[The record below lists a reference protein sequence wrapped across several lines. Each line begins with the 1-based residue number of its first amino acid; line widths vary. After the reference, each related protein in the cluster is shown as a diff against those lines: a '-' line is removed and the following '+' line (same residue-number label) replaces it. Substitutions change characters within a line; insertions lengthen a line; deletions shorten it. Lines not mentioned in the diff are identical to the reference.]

1 MSLDSSNLIHVAV
14 SQVLCNN
21 LCTAVAVSLARQPAL
36 TQGLHAASTGITR
49 HVCFTKLNVP
59 PKDLASEGVKRNKTL
74 VSEADLPEGLI
85 APPQKEGARTL
96 YEPKSGQLHYSF
108 VTPHIRQVNLVGV
121 PASTAYLEVC
131 FCPRFCLAVKSCC
144 DLTELGSMHGD

>member
-1 MSLDSSNLIHVAV
+1 MSLDSSNLINVAV
-14 SQVLCNN
+14 SQVLWNN

-36 TQGLHAASTGITR
+36 IQGLHPTSAGITR

-85 APPQKEGARTL
+85 ASPQKERARAL
-96 YEPKSGQLHYSF
+96 YEPKPGQLHYSF
-108 VTPHIRQVNLVGV
+108 VTPHICQVTFVRV
-121 PASTAYLEVC
+121 PAS
-131 FCPRFCLAVKSCC
+131 SQ
-144 DLTELGSMHGD
+144 